1 MIDELK
7 WQHLERAVVDKS
19 DAGPK
24 IHILKPPNSLDCCKL
39 AARLRKS
46 ECEPA
51 YLLFADLHLHFAR
64 FSNGHHPAIGLSVQ
78 LSK

>member
-7 WQHLERAVVDKS
+7 WQHLERAVVEKS

-46 ECEPA
+46 KIFSVINPA
-51 YLLFADLHLHFAR
+51 ACKTVDHWLIRH
-64 FSNGHHPAIGLSVQ
+64 
-78 LSK
+78 